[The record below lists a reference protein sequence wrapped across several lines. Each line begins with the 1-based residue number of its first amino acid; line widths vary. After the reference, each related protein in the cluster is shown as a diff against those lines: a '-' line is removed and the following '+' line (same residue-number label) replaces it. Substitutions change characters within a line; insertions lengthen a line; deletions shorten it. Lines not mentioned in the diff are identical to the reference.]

1 MAQPLKGK
9 ILKFE
14 QDYIETEIKWNLKLG
29 DDIFKK
35 IEVTRAVRWLKS
47 EIKNN
52 SDIET
57 DLISEPLADI
67 YIKQELFDK
76 AILVFEKLTLK
87 YPEKNIY
94 FANRILEIKSKF
106 NNQ

>member
-52 SDIET
+52 SNDKNA
-57 DLISEPLADI
+57 ISLSKLNELLNEAFYDA
-67 YIKQELFDK
+67 IKRK
-76 AILVFEKLTLK
+76 K
-87 YPEKNIY
+87 
-94 FANRILEIKSKF
+94 
-106 NNQ
+106 

>member
-1 MAQPLKGK
+1 MAQPLKDK

-52 SDIET
+52 SNDKRT
-57 DLISEPLADI
+57 ISLSKLNELLNEAFYDA
-67 YIKQELFDK
+67 IKQK
-76 AILVFEKLTLK
+76 K
-87 YPEKNIY
+87 
-94 FANRILEIKSKF
+94 
-106 NNQ
+106 

>member
-47 EIKNN
+47 EIKKN
-52 SDIET
+52 SD
-57 DLISEPLADI
+57 LEPEV
-67 YIKQELFDK
+67 KK
-76 AILVFEKLTLK
+76 K
-87 YPEKNIY
+87 
-94 FANRILEIKSKF
+94 
-106 NNQ
+106 

>member
-1 MAQPLKGK
+1 MAQPLKDK

-29 DDIFKK
+29 DVIFKK

-52 SDIET
+52 SNDKKT
-57 DLISEPLADI
+57 ISLSKLNKLLNEAFYDA
-67 YIKQELFDK
+67 IKQK
-76 AILVFEKLTLK
+76 K
-87 YPEKNIY
+87 
-94 FANRILEIKSKF
+94 
-106 NNQ
+106 

>member
-47 EIKNN
+47 EIKKN
-52 SDIET
+52 SD
-57 DLISEPLADI
+57 
-67 YIKQELFDK
+67 DK
-76 AILVFEKLTLK
+76 
-87 YPEKNIY
+87 KNIALSKLNELLNEAFY
-94 FANRILEIKSKF
+94 DVINRKK
-106 NNQ
+106 

>member
-1 MAQPLKGK
+1 MAQPLKSK

-52 SDIET
+52 SNDKNA
-57 DLISEPLADI
+57 ISLSKLNKLLNEAFYDA
-67 YIKQELFDK
+67 IKQK
-76 AILVFEKLTLK
+76 K
-87 YPEKNIY
+87 
-94 FANRILEIKSKF
+94 
-106 NNQ
+106 